1 MSSDR
6 HRPTKPQKGG
16 SKLTRPRS
24 SKPGLDRAEQEL
36 WRRAMQGVNRLPGK
50 ERALASSKL
59 PLPNPPAPARSQM
72 TAAPPLSVPPTA
84 GRAALPRLSLGD
96 IRQIDGAL
104 ATRLRRGLVPIDAR
118 IDLHGLTRSQAQQR
132 FTHFL
137 SGALAK
143 EYRCLLVIT
152 GKGRHSEEG
161 GGVLRQAVPLWLNQ
175 PAIRPSMLAFIEA
188 QPRHGGSG
196 ALYLLLKKS
205 RR

>member
-1 MSSDR
+1 
-6 HRPTKPQKGG
+6 
-16 SKLTRPRS
+16 
-24 SKPGLDRAEQEL
+24 
-36 WRRAMQGVNRLPGK
+36 MQGVKRLPGK
-50 ERALASSKL
+50 ERDPPTPKL
-59 PLPNPPAPARSQM
+59 PLSNPPAFARQRM

-84 GRAALPRLSLGD
+84 SRATLPHLPLGD
-96 IRQIDGAL
+96 TRQIDGAL

-118 IDLHGLTRSQAQQR
+118 IDLHGLTRSQAQHR

-175 PAIRPSMLAFIEA
+175 PAIRPSILAFIEA

-196 ALYLLLKKS
+196 ALYLLLKKP
-205 RR
+205 RV